1 MDLEFLLLSGS
12 GKVGRGGFLA
22 GVIVL
27 LVYGALTA
35 VIFRVPEGAFCDMS
49 GEAVMGRIYLAAL
62 ALMTLIGAVMLMA
75 LGAKRLADMGWPEW
89 LAAIVA
95 LGLIGAIVSLRLDA
109 LGPCGVLTASRLP
122 IVAGAAGLLALF
134 LVVGLVWPGRRPK
147 PVAPDDMDGPTRA
160 VGL

>member
-1 MDLEFLLLSGS
+1 VDLEFLLLSGS
-12 GKVGRGGFLA
+12 GRVARGGFLA
-22 GVIVL
+22 GIIAL
-27 LVYGALTA
+27 LVYAALTA
-35 VIFRVPEGAFCDMS
+35 VIFRVPEGAFCAMS
-49 GEAVMGRIYLAAL
+49 AEAVMGRVYLAAL

-89 LAAIVA
+89 LAALVA
-95 LGLIGAIVSLRLDA
+95 LGIVGAIVSLRLEA
-109 LGPCGVLTASRLP
+109 LGPCGALTAQRLP

-147 PVAPDDMDGPTRA
+147 PAVPDDMDGPTRA